1 MSIVK
6 MKRIRLIALA
16 QDRDALL
23 SSLLH
28 VGCVEISEP
37 ELYSADED
45 QAALLQRDTTDLARV
60 KGDLVQLTAALQVLS
75 KYSSKK
81 KKSMFAPRRSVSEKE
96 LLDKAVMAESL
107 EKAQRINDHAKNIGQ
122 LTARRT
128 RLNAEILALRPWE
141 SFDLPLNEK
150 GTKQVSVLL
159 GTVPNSVDFHLLSG
173 TVAEAAEASDVRLLS
188 SDREQHCLEVL
199 VHRSQEQA
207 ALEALRSFGFSFSP
221 LRDSTGTVAEN
232 IRRLEDELKNLEREC
247 QQETEAIGAMAD
259 DKAQLE
265 LCIDSIQQVL
275 ATENAKERLLTGGA
289 IIYLDGWVDVPSVT
303 ALEKTLAEFDC
314 AYELTDPAPE
324 EYPKVPIKLKNN
336 ILTKPLNMVTEMYSL
351 PAYDGVDPNPLMAP
365 FFVLFFGMMMA
376 DMAYGLIMIIG
387 GWFIL
392 NVMKAKGSM
401 AHIGGLG
408 YLCGF
413 STFVFG
419 ALTGGFAGDFLPQIA
434 KLINPDTTFTAL
446 PSLFTPL
453 EDTIAILIGSLVLG
467 FIQIITGMA
476 ISVVRKIQKGD
487 FIDALF
493 NEITWWIILAGLA
506 LMIFGI
512 GNISGVPVV
521 LVIGGLMLAVGGTRK
536 AKGFGKVTSFVGL
549 VYNGVSGFF
558 SDTFSYARLMALML
572 AGSVIASVFNTLG
585 AVTGNVILFVIISMI
600 GNVLNLVLNLLGCY
614 VHDLRL
620 QCLEFFGRF
629 YQEGGKAFKPL
640 SIQTKYVD
648 IIKEEK

>member
-60 KGDLVQLTAALQVLS
+60 KGDLVQLSSALQVLG
-75 KYSSKK
+75 KYAPQ
-81 KKSMFAPRRSVSEKE
+81 KKSLFAPRRSVSERE
-96 LLDKAVMAESL
+96 LLDRDTMAESL
-107 EKAQRINDHAKNIGQ
+107 KKAESINDHAKTIGQ

-150 GTKQVSVLL
+150 GTKQVSILL
-159 GTVPNSVDFHLLSG
+159 GTVPNNADIHLLSG
-173 TVAEAAEASDVRLLS
+173 TVAEAAEASEVKLLS

-199 VHRSQEQA
+199 VHRSQEHA
-207 ALEALRSFGFSFSP
+207 ALEALRTFGFSFSP
-221 LRDSTGTVAEN
+221 LRDLPGTAADN
-232 IRRLEDELKNLEREC
+232 IRRLEDKLKKLE
-247 QQETEAIGAMAD
+247 QEQEQEAEAIKAMGAAR
-259 DKAQLE
+259 AQLE
-265 LCIDSIQQVL
+265 LCIDSVQQIL
-275 ATENAKERLLTGGA
+275 ATESTKERLLTGGA
-289 IIYLDGWVDVPSVT
+289 IIYLDGWVDEPNVSK
-303 ALEKTLAEFDC
+303 LEKALAEFDC
-314 AYELTDPAPE
+314 AYELLDPTPE
-324 EYPKVPIKLKNN
+324 EYPKVPIKLKNTA
-336 ILTKPLNMVTEMYSL
+336 LTRPLNMVTEMYSL

-413 STFVFG
+413 STLVFG
-419 ALTGGFAGDFLPQIA
+419 ALTGGFFGDFIPQIA
-434 KLINPDTTFTAL
+434 KLINPDTTLTAL
-446 PSLFTPL
+446 PALFTPL

-467 FIQIITGMA
+467 FIQIITGLA
-476 ISVVRKIQKGD
+476 ISVVRKTQKGD

-493 NEITWWIILAGLA
+493 NEITWWIILAGAALA
-506 LMIFGI
+506 IFGI
-512 GNISGVPVV
+512 GNIAGVPVV
-521 LVIGGLMLAVGGTRK
+521 LVVGGLMLAIGGTRK
-536 AKGFGKVTSFVGL
+536 AKGFGKVTSLVGL
-549 VYNGVSGFF
+549 VYNGISGFF

-600 GNVLNLVLNLLGCY
+600 GNILNLVLNLLGCY

>member
-37 ELYSADED
+37 EDYSADED

-60 KGDLVQLTAALQVLS
+60 KGDLVQLTGALQVLG
-75 KYSSKK
+75 KYAPQKK
-81 KKSMFAPRRSVSEKE
+81 GLFASRRGVSESE
-96 LLDKAVMAESL
+96 LLDRDMMAKSL
-107 EKAQRINDHAKNIGQ
+107 EKAERINDHAKAIGQ

-128 RLNAEILALRPWE
+128 RINAEILALRPWE

-150 GTKQVSVLL
+150 GTKQVSILL
-159 GTVPNSVDFHLLSG
+159 GSVPNNVDIHLLSG
-173 TVAEAAEASDVRLLS
+173 TVAEAAEASEVRLLS
-188 SDREQHCLEVL
+188 SDREQHCLEIL

-207 ALEALRSFGFSFSP
+207 ALEALRTFGFSFSP
-221 LRDSTGTVAEN
+221 LRDMSGTVAEN
-232 IRRLEDELKNLEREC
+232 VRRLEDELKKLENES
-247 QQETEAIGAMAD
+247 QQETEAIKAMAG

-265 LCIDSIQQVL
+265 LCIDSVQQIVE
-275 ATENAKERLLTGGA
+275 TESTKERLLTGGS
-289 IIYLDGWVDVPSVT
+289 IIYLDGWVDEPNVST
-303 ALEKTLAEFDC
+303 LEKALAEFDC
-314 AYELTDPAPE
+314 AYELTDPTPE

-336 ILTKPLNMVTEMYSL
+336 ALTRPLNMVTEMYSL

-365 FFVLFFGMMMA
+365 FFVTFFGMMMA

-392 NVMKAKGSM
+392 NKMKAKGSM

-419 ALTGGFAGDFLPQIA
+419 ALTGGFFGDFIPQIA
-434 KLINPDTTFTAL
+434 KLINPDTTLTAL
-446 PSLFTPL
+446 PALFTPL

-476 ISVVRKIQKGD
+476 ISVVRKTQKGD

-493 NEITWWIILAGLA
+493 NEITWWIILAGIALA
-506 LMIFGI
+506 IFGI
-512 GNISGVPVV
+512 GNIAGIPVV
-521 LVIGGLMLAVGGTRK
+521 LVVGGLMLAIGGTRN
-536 AKGFGKVTSFVGL
+536 AKGFGKVTSLVGL
-549 VYNGVSGFF
+549 VYNGISGFF

-585 AVTGNVILFVIISMI
+585 AVTGNVFLFVVISMI
-600 GNVLNLVLNLLGCY
+600 GNILNLVLNLLGCY

-640 SIQTKYVD
+640 SIKTKYVD